1 MRVRRM
7 KRKYMRLN
15 VFGAL
20 LFCYFAALFGPPDFF
35 TQIVYGL
42 VALAMYLLIWFGWT
56 FATKKLGYKSKSGST
71 GADGDKV

>member
-1 MRVRRM
+1 M
-7 KRKYMRLN
+7 KRKYMRLY

-42 VALAMYLLIWFGWT
+42 VALVMYLLIWFGWT
-56 FATKKLGYKSKSGST
+56 FATKK
-71 GADGDKV
+71 